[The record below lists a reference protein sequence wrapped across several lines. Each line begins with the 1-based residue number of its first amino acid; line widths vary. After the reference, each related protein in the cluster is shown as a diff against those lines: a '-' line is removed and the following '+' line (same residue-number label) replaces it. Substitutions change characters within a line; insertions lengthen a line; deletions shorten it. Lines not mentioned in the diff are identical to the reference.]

1 LTAEFTQEK
10 LWLVPGDG
18 STGSIYSTTHA
29 ARAWL
34 LTLAA
39 VGILGCGHSNNST
52 GPTSTT
58 TAQFNFGNNSP
69 RTVDAFGDS
78 ITFGT
83 LEERKIGFGL
93 DTVNNYP
100 NGLQKLLQ
108 KLDPAWRVINR
119 GVGGEVVQDGAT
131 RIGIVLPFDH
141 PGFILIMEGTNNAS
155 RCDDAA
161 FIVNN
166 LRTMVDA
173 AKANKTI
180 PLLGTI
186 PPNFRSPTCA
196 QDVIDEANT
205 MIRGLAA
212 AEGIVL
218 AEIFD
223 GMNNRSLFGLG
234 PDRDPLHP
242 NEQGY
247 AVMASIWFNA
257 LKQAIPAGGT
267 AVALHHKK

>member
-1 LTAEFTQEK
+1 M
-10 LWLVPGDG
+10 V
-18 STGSIYSTTHA
+18 
-29 ARAWL
+29 
-34 LTLAA
+34 A
-39 VGILGCGHSNNST
+39 VGFLGCGGHSSDST
-52 GPTSTT
+52 GPSSTST
-58 TAQFNFGNNSP
+58 AGQFDFGSNNP
-69 RTVDAFGDS
+69 RVADAIGDS

-93 DTVNNYP
+93 DTANNYP
-100 NGLQKLLQ
+100 NDLQKLLQ
-108 KLDPAWRVINR
+108 KLDPSWRVNNR
-119 GVGGEVVQDGAT
+119 GVGGEFVQDGAA
-131 RIGIVLPFDH
+131 RIGLVLAADK

-155 RCDDAA
+155 HCDDAA
-161 FIVNN
+161 LIVNN
-166 LRTMVDA
+166 LKKMVDA

-180 PLLGTI
+180 PILGTI

-196 QDVIDEANT
+196 QDVIDEANG

-223 GMNNRSLFGLG
+223 GMNNRALFGLA

-247 AVMASIWFNA
+247 AVMANIWFNA
-257 LKQAIPAGGT
+257 LKQAIPGGGT
-267 AVALHHKK
+267 TVALHRKK

>member
-1 LTAEFTQEK
+1 M
-10 LWLVPGDG
+10 PGHPPTR
-18 STGSIYSTTHA
+18 SFWPVA
-29 ARAWL
+29 PRRRAWL
-34 LTLAA
+34 LALAA
-39 VGILGCGHSNNST
+39 AGVLGCGGCGHSSDST
-52 GPTSTT
+52 GPSSTTSTT
-58 TAQFNFGNNSP
+58 QFDFGPNSP

-100 NGLQKLLQ
+100 NDLQKMLQ
-108 KLDPAWRVINR
+108 KLDPAWHVNNR
-119 GVGGEVVQDGAT
+119 GIGGEGVQDGAA
-131 RIGIVLPFDH
+131 RIPSVLTFDR
-141 PGFILIMEGTNNAS
+141 PGYILIMEGTNNAS
-155 RCDDAA
+155 RCDDPG
-161 FIVNN
+161 FIVGD
-166 LRTMVDA
+166 LRSMVEA

-180 PLLGTI
+180 PILGTI

-196 QDVIDEANT
+196 QDVIDESNAA
-205 MIRGLAA
+205 IRGLAA

-223 GMNNRSLFGLG
+223 GMNNRALFGLG

-247 AVMASIWFNA
+247 AVMAGIWYSA
-257 LKQAIPAGGT
+257 LQRAIPAGST

>member
-1 LTAEFTQEK
+1 LHPPAR
-10 LWLVPGDG
+10 P
-18 STGSIYSTTHA
+18 

-34 LTLAA
+34 LALVAA
-39 VGILGCGHSNNST
+39 GVLGCGHSSDST
-52 GPTSTT
+52 GPSSTSTT
-58 TAQFNFGNNSP
+58 QVDFGANNP

-100 NGLQKLLQ
+100 NDLQKMLQ
-108 KLDPAWRVINR
+108 KLDPAWRVINQ
-119 GVGGEVVQDGAT
+119 GLGGEHVEDGAI
-131 RIGIVLPFDH
+131 RIGQVLPADH
-141 PGFILIMEGTNNAS
+141 AGYVLIMEGTNNAS
-155 RCDDAA
+155 HCDDPP
-161 FIVNN
+161 FIASK
-166 LRTMVDA
+166 LRSMVES

-196 QDVIDEANT
+196 QDVIDQTNVL
-205 MIRGLAA
+205 IRGLAA
-212 AEGIVL
+212 SEGIVL

-223 GMNNRSLFGLG
+223 GMNNRALFGLG

-247 AVMASIWFNA
+247 AVMAKIWYDA
-257 LKQAIPAGGT
+257 LLRAVPGGGT
-267 AVALHHKK
+267 AVALHRRK